1 MEITATVKR
10 IEETKTVG
18 QNDFKTRNLVVTTEE
33 QYPQVLSFQFVK
45 DKTSI
50 LDKFT
55 ANQTVKITFNLK
67 GREHTNQ
74 KNELVVYNTLDAW
87 KIESV

>member
-45 DKTSI
+45 DKTSL

-55 ANQTVKITFNLK
+55 ANQKVKITFNLK